1 MGKQDGIDEEV
12 DDKKNEGGEGGQGGQ
27 AGNSQG
33 GNNSGSSSNSSQNS
47 GNSGSSEKT
56 FTQTQVN
63 KMMTAEKNQGRAAA
77 LRALGI
83 DPKDKG
89 MMESVKN
96 FISSQ
101 KSEEDKNSELEAQLA
116 EQTALVAVMKAGVK
130 PQYADDAVALAMS
143 KANRNG
149 SSIDEAM
156 SEYKQKYPEWFG
168 LDGSDDG
175 DGSGDNGNEGDDKK
189 SKNGAGNKKFVGTGT
204 TPPAGGKKQTENKQE
219 GIGKRLAASRKKS
232 TRKSSYWN

>member
-1 MGKQDGIDEEV
+1 MGKQDEIDEEV
-12 DDKKNEGGEGGQGGQ
+12 NNEENEGGEGGQGGQ
-27 AGNSQG
+27 AGNGQG
-33 GNNSGSSSNSSQNS
+33 GNNSGGNSNGSQNG
-47 GNSGSSEKT
+47 GNSGSNEKT
-56 FTQTQVN
+56 FTQAQVN

-168 LDGSDDG
+168 LDGSDDDDG
-175 DGSGDNGNEGDDKK
+175 DGGSGNDDDEKG
-189 SKNGAGNKKFVGTGT
+189 KNGAGNKKFVGTGT

>member
-1 MGKQDGIDEEV
+1 MGKQDEIDEEV
-12 DDKKNEGGEGGQGGQ
+12 KNEENEGGEGGQGGQ

-33 GNNSGSSSNSSQNS
+33 GNNSGGNSNGSQNG
-47 GNSGSSEKT
+47 GNSGSNEKT
-56 FTQTQVN
+56 FTQAQVN

-168 LDGSDDG
+168 LEGSDDG
-175 DGSGDNGNEGDDKK
+175 DGDGSGNEGDDEKGKK
-189 SKNGAGNKKFVGTGT
+189 GVGNKKFVGTGT

-219 GIGKRLAASRKKS
+219 GLGKRLAASRKKS

>member
-1 MGKQDGIDEEV
+1 MGKQDEIDEEV
-12 DDKKNEGGEGGQGGQ
+12 KNEENEGGEGGQGGQ
-27 AGNSQG
+27 AGNGQG
-33 GNNSGSSSNSSQNS
+33 GNNSGGNSNGSQNS
-47 GNSGSSEKT
+47 GNSGSNEKT
-56 FTQTQVN
+56 FTQAQVN

-168 LDGSDDG
+168 LDGSDDNDDDG
-175 DGSGDNGNEGDDKK
+175 GSGNDDEKG
-189 SKNGAGNKKFVGTGT
+189 KNGAGNKKFVGTGT

-219 GIGKRLAASRKKS
+219 GIGKRLSASRKKS

>member
-1 MGKQDGIDEEV
+1 MGKQDEIDEEV
-12 DDKKNEGGEGGQGGQ
+12 KNDENEGGEGSQGGQ
-27 AGNSQG
+27 AGNGQG
-33 GNNSGSSSNSSQNS
+33 GNNSGGSSNGSQNG
-47 GNSGSSEKT
+47 GNSGSNEKT
-56 FTQTQVN
+56 FTQAQVN

-143 KANRNG
+143 KVNRNG

-168 LDGSDDG
+168 LEGSDDDG
-175 DGSGDNGNEGDDKK
+175 DESGNDDDEKG
-189 SKNGAGNKKFVGTGT
+189 KNGSGNKKFVGTGT
-204 TPPAGGKKQTENKQE
+204 TLPAGGKKQTEGKQE
-219 GIGKRLAASRKKS
+219 GLGKRLAASRKKS

>member
-1 MGKQDGIDEEV
+1 MGKQGEIDEEV
-12 DDKKNEGGEGGQGGQ
+12 KNEENEGGEGGQGGQ
-27 AGNSQG
+27 AGNGQG
-33 GNNSGSSSNSSQNS
+33 GNNSGGNSNGSQNS
-47 GNSGSSEKT
+47 GNSGSNEKT
-56 FTQTQVN
+56 FTQAQVN

-168 LDGSDDG
+168 LDGSDDNDDDG
-175 DGSGDNGNEGDDKK
+175 GSGNDDEKG
-189 SKNGAGNKKFVGTGT
+189 KNGAGNKKFVGTGT